1 MLLLI
6 TTATAAQT
14 KKLVREGNE
23 LYRQQRYKDAA
34 MLYQEA
40 LSKDPSFTP
49 GLFNLGNSLYRQK
62 DLEQS
67 RKIMA
72 AAAKSATDKTGRS
85 AANYNTGNTWMEE
98 KKWKEAVDAY
108 KQALRENPGDADA
121 KYNLSYALAMM
132 KKQGGSGGNNN
143 QQDKDKDKNDE
154 QKKQEEQNKQEQQ
167 QKEDQQDKQQQPQPS
182 KLSKQ
187 QADQLLNALQQEE
200 KKLHDKMQKAK
211 GSPSRVEKDW

>member
-1 MLLLI
+1 MRGRRYIGSILLLLI

-132 KKQGGSGGNNN
+132 KKQGGSGGN
-143 QQDKDKDKNDE
+143 
-154 QKKQEEQNKQEQQ
+154 
-167 QKEDQQDKQQQPQPS
+167 

>member
-72 AAAKSATDKTGRS
+72 AAAKSATDKGMFEIIHAGT
-85 AANYNTGNTWMEE
+85 N
-98 KKWKEAVDAY
+98 
-108 KQALRENPGDADA
+108 
-121 KYNLSYALAMM
+121 
-132 KKQGGSGGNNN
+132 GGMS
-143 QQDKDKDKNDE
+143 
-154 QKKQEEQNKQEQQ
+154 
-167 QKEDQQDKQQQPQPS
+167 
-182 KLSKQ
+182 
-187 QADQLLNALQQEE
+187 
-200 KKLHDKMQKAK
+200 AK
-211 GSPSRVEKDW
+211 GRGLMDPTDPKNGLSPDEILKVIAWIRNQGEPVE

>member
-1 MLLLI
+1 MRGRRYIGSILLLLI

-121 KYNLSYALAMM
+121 QYTLSYALAMM
-132 KKQGGSGGNNN
+132 KK
-143 QQDKDKDKNDE
+143 
-154 QKKQEEQNKQEQQ
+154 
-167 QKEDQQDKQQQPQPS
+167 DQQDKQQQPQPS